1 MIGLHHIISLFI
13 YSLISFFNRKNN
25 PHFHPSSYVGT
36 LTSFLTSSSA
46 LELAFPSDAERCFF
60 TPTTYH
66 RCLKYL
72 TKASCST
79 ISLSA
84 PNPETYLNFSRYC
97 LSIAERI
104 SSRYS
109 VLYGGRAS
117 PCYETS
123 AYHQAKPAAG
133 NSASIPSHRHFPR
146 GHASDNTDS
155 HHSCCIPQ

>member
-72 TKASCST
+72 TKAGCST

-84 PNPETYLNFSRYC
+84 PKPETYLNFSRYC
-97 LSIAERI
+97 LSIAARI

-109 VLYGGRAS
+109 VLYCWR
-117 PCYETS
+117 
-123 AYHQAKPAAG
+123 KR
-133 NSASIPSHRHFPR
+133 SIP
-146 GHASDNTDS
+146 T
-155 HHSCCIPQ
+155 HSGWLYPLTFDAGKGLKEA

>member
-46 LELAFPSDAERCFF
+46 LEIF

-72 TKASCST
+72 TKAGCST

-104 SSRYS
+104 SSSYS
-109 VLYGGRAS
+109 VLYGGVS
-117 PCYETS
+117 
-123 AYHQAKPAAG
+123 
-133 NSASIPSHRHFPR
+133 SI
-146 GHASDNTDS
+146 T
-155 HHSCCIPQ
+155 

>member
-72 TKASCST
+72 TKAGCST

-84 PNPETYLNFSRYC
+84 PKPETYLNFIIYRC
-97 LSIAERI
+97 KNIIQIFRVVWRRI
-104 SSRYS
+104 
-109 VLYGGRAS
+109 
-117 PCYETS
+117 E
-123 AYHQAKPAAG
+123 
-133 NSASIPSHRHFPR
+133 
-146 GHASDNTDS
+146 
-155 HHSCCIPQ
+155 HHLIVKLQHIT

>member
-46 LELAFPSDAERCFF
+46 LEIF

-72 TKASCST
+72 TKAGCST

-109 VLYGGRAS
+109 VLYGGVSSITLLWNFSISPNEAS
-117 PCYETS
+117 RR
-123 AYHQAKPAAG
+123 

-155 HHSCCIPQ
+155 HRSCCIPQ

>member
-46 LELAFPSDAERCFF
+46 LEIF

-72 TKASCST
+72 TKAGCST

-84 PNPETYLNFSRYC
+84 PKPETYLNFSRYC
-97 LSIAERI
+97 LSIAARI

-117 PCYETS
+117 PYCETS
-123 AYHQAKPAAG
+123 AYHLTKPAAG

>member
-72 TKASCST
+72 TKAGCST

-84 PNPETYLNFSRYC
+84 PKPETYLGS
-97 LSIAERI
+97 AELI
-104 SSRYS
+104 SSHRQWVADVDPHS
-109 VLYGGRAS
+109 DDND
-117 PCYETS
+117 E
-123 AYHQAKPAAG
+123 KPPDFG
-133 NSASIPSHRHFPR
+133 QGKTKFP
-146 GHASDNTDS
+146 
-155 HHSCCIPQ
+155 

>member
-72 TKASCST
+72 TKAGCST

-84 PNPETYLNFSRYC
+84 PKPETYLTQ
-97 LSIAERI
+97 LA
-104 SSRYS
+104 
-109 VLYGGRAS
+109 
-117 PCYETS
+117 
-123 AYHQAKPAAG
+123 AYMHIKLQAFHLKK
-133 NSASIPSHRHFPR
+133 
-146 GHASDNTDS
+146 NTTHKTLRS
-155 HHSCCIPQ
+155 LAVY